1 MKKDNL
7 FKFVL
12 LTFWGCLCFSCQN
25 EEYEETF
32 DEESQI
38 SIREISKTE
47 IPVGITPMAF
57 NNRAELDE
65 FIKSVEN
72 LHPVQNSTPTKSTRV
87 AIKRTKSY
95 QESDDIGIKDKTS
108 ELMDGYTII
117 IHLAYNRGEDDVT
130 VTSENYGTWFLSSWT
145 QTSGVASWK
154 DENTIEYSIRGDIKW
169 YALVKN
175 SYFEI
180 RKVNFKDDGYVDVD

>member
-65 FIKSVEN
+65 FIN
-72 LHPVQNSTPTKSTRV
+72 LNNSWCVIATAVGPEFFFLTCRFSGLKRRV
-87 AIKRTKSY
+87 P
-95 QESDDIGIKDKTS
+95 
-108 ELMDGYTII
+108 DGV
-117 IHLAYNRGEDDVT
+117 LA
-130 VTSENYGTWFLSSWT
+130 
-145 QTSGVASWK
+145 
-154 DENTIEYSIRGDIKW
+154 
-169 YALVKN
+169 
-175 SYFEI
+175 
-180 RKVNFKDDGYVDVD
+180 